1 MRTPF
6 MSSRCALPVQLRFD
20 LELEVHLVTDDDDA
34 GFEDRAEVAPKVTP
48 VEPADG
54 SGSGARARPRVGRKA
69 SQVESE
75 RDWSGDSLER
85 ELAVECVVVAI
96 AANGGRK
103 KDPRPVLVDL
113 EEICCANVLV
123 PIRVPGIDG
132 TEIDGGRDARVE
144 QGLAAHDLAAEGGEF
159 AADLADHHVAYREP
173 DFGVGRV
180 DRPGADD
187 VAGDR
192 LFCCR
197 SHVEYSLLGGSGMNC
212 IPQTICLMQVVSR
225 GYTVGS

>member
-6 MSSRCALPVQLRFD
+6 MSPLPALRVQLRFD
-20 LELEVHLVTDDDDA
+20 LDLEVHLVTDDDDA
-34 GFEDRAEVAPKVTP
+34 GFEDRAEVDPKVTP

-54 SGSGARARPRVGRKA
+54 GCSGARARPRVARKA

-75 RDWSGDSLER
+75 RDRFGDSLER
-85 ELAVECVVVAI
+85 ELAVERVVVAI
-96 AANGGRK
+96 AAHGSRTK
-103 KDPRPVLVDL
+103 AHRPVLVDL

-132 TEIDGGRDARVE
+132 AEIDGGRDARVE
-144 QGLAAHDLAAEGGEF
+144 QGLAGHDLAAEGGEF
-159 AADLADHHVAYREP
+159 AANLADHHVAHRES
-173 DFGVGRV
+173 DLGVGRI

-187 VAGDR
+187 VAGDG

-197 SHVEYSLLGGSGMNC
+197 GHLGHPLGWWFRYEWYITNHLYYASSE
-212 IPQTICLMQVVSR
+212 L
-225 GYTVGS
+225 